1 MALCSTKK
9 VILLT
14 VCVWL
19 GFMVVIWFPELLPHL
34 KSKRAIDKGIYR
46 QEADD
51 YKSNS
56 SLHKDA
62 VHVCITSDKNTIGG
76 MVALINSI
84 YSNTK
89 HHVFFHL
96 VLDAESQDHLRIW
109 IETTKL
115 KDIHY
120 QIKVFPETWV
130 KGKIKVRGG
139 RQDLAKPLNYARY
152 YLPKLFPDI
161 KGRVLFIDDDSIVQ
175 EVISWACMASPVN
188 VAVLLSIMKLSLGH
202 AVGFSS
208 ECSSASRRLT
218 LMKNNYADYIDF
230 KSKKIKEMKI
240 DPTECAFNTGV
251 FIADLDLWRKFNI
264 TNQLLHWLELNTKEE
279 IYGNERGGG
288 GSQPPMMIVFYKKYT
303 NIDPGWHVR
312 YLGWTSGTSYT
323 KQFIRMAKLLHWN
336 GRFKPWGRVSQ
347 HKDVWLKY
355 YIEDPTGKFKPARK
369 N

>member
-34 KSKRAIDKGIYR
+34 KSRRNIDKGIYR

-51 YKSNS
+51 YKCNS

-76 MVALINSI
+76 MIALINSI

-96 VLDAESQDHLRIW
+96 VVDAESQDHLRIW

-120 QIKVFPETWV
+120 QIKVFPENWV

-175 EVISWACMASPVN
+175 GDIKELYDMDLSP
-188 VAVLLSIMKLSLGH
+188 GH

-230 KSKKIKEMKI
+230 KSKNIKEMKI
-240 DPTECAFNTGV
+240 DPTECALILV
-251 FIADLDLWRKFNI
+251 
-264 TNQLLHWLELNTKEE
+264 
-279 IYGNERGGG
+279 
-288 GSQPPMMIVFYKKYT
+288 
-303 NIDPGWHVR
+303 
-312 YLGWTSGTSYT
+312 YL
-323 KQFIRMAKLLHWN
+323 
-336 GRFKPWGRVSQ
+336 
-347 HKDVWLKY
+347 
-355 YIEDPTGKFKPARK
+355 
-369 N
+369 

>member
-1 MALCSTKK
+1 
-9 VILLT
+9 
-14 VCVWL
+14 
-19 GFMVVIWFPELLPHL
+19 MVVIWFPELLPHL
-34 KSKRAIDKGIYR
+34 KSRRNIDKGIYR

-62 VHVCITSDKNTIGG
+62 VHLCITSDKNTIGG
-76 MVALINSI
+76 MIALINSI

-96 VLDAESQDHLRIW
+96 VVDAESQDHLRIW

-120 QIKVFPETWV
+120 QIKVFPENW
-130 KGKIKVRGG
+130 
-139 RQDLAKPLNYARY
+139 LNYARY

-175 EVISWACMASPVN
+175 GDIKELYDMDLSP
-188 VAVLLSIMKLSLGH
+188 GH

-230 KSKKIKEMKI
+230 KSKNIKEMKI

-251 FIADLDLWRKFNI
+251 FIADLDLWRKYNI
-264 TNQLLHWLELNTKEE
+264 TNQLQHWMELNTKEE

-323 KQFIRMAKLLHWN
+323 KQFIGMAKLLHWN

-347 HKDVWLKY
+347 HKDVWNKY

>member
-175 EVISWACMASPVN
+175 VS
-188 VAVLLSIMKLSLGH
+188 
-202 AVGFSS
+202 FSS